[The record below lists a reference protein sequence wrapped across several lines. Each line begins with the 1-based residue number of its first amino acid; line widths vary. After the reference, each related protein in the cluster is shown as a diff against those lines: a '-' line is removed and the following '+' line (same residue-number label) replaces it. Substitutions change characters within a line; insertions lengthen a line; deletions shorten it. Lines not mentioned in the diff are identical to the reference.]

1 MLFFDLV
8 LLFSYRI
15 SHSYARSS
23 FSRLQREVTLHFH
36 FCQFF
41 IISALVL
48 EPLFRHLYTG
58 KPKLWTHMKITF
70 FFDIF
75 AFFRWILLFFFH
87 FGAPYLASVERRVEI
102 YDSHSNSTFLRFW
115 RWILRFLIDFSPFF
129 NEIYACFITFLTPL
143 MNHLYTGALFFA
155 RSNKVRPFVSTR
167 TIIPRFL
174 MLFWPHGSTG
184 VCFCNSSFWVCFLF
198 DIFTKTIRNAYFLYE
213 HGWYFFSYNSNI
225 FCYNSP
231 KFSTHR

>member
-75 AFFRWILLFFFH
+75 AFFRWILLFFF
-87 FGAPYLASVERRVEI
+87 
-102 YDSHSNSTFLRFW
+102 
-115 RWILRFLIDFSPFF
+115 
-129 NEIYACFITFLTPL
+129 
-143 MNHLYTGALFFA
+143 
-155 RSNKVRPFVSTR
+155 
-167 TIIPRFL
+167 
-174 MLFWPHGSTG
+174 
-184 VCFCNSSFWVCFLF
+184 SFWCSVFGIRRAACRNLRLTFKL
-198 DIFTKTIRNAYFLYE
+198 DIFEVLTLNFTIFDR
-213 HGWYFFSYNSNI
+213 FFTI
-225 FCYNSP
+225 FQWNLRMFHHVFDSSHEP
-231 KFSTHR
+231 SIHRSVVLC